1 MTMRKPILIINLIV
15 KTLVELIIVCTFGV
29 AIGIITFA
37 GVYIFKSI
45 NKAIEDYNNHL
56 NN

>member
-1 MTMRKPILIINLIV
+1 MRKLILIINLIV

-29 AIGIITFA
+29 AVGIITFA

-45 NKAIEDYNNHL
+45 NNAIEDYKRHSSN
-56 NN
+56 

>member
-45 NKAIEDYNNHL
+45 NNAIEDYNNHL

>member
-1 MTMRKPILIINLIV
+1 MTIKKTILIINLIV

-29 AIGIITFA
+29 AIGIVTFA

-45 NKAIEDYNNHL
+45 KKAIEDYYIHL

>member
-1 MTMRKPILIINLIV
+1 MTIKKTILIINLIV
-15 KTLVELIIVCTFGV
+15 KTLVELIIVCTIGV
-29 AIGIITFA
+29 AIGIVTFA

-45 NKAIEDYNNHL
+45 KKAIEDYYIHL

>member
-1 MTMRKPILIINLIV
+1 MTMKKLILIINLIV

-37 GVYIFKSI
+37 GVYIFKTI
-45 NKAIEDYNNHL
+45 NNAIEDYNNHF

>member
-1 MTMRKPILIINLIV
+1 MTIKKTILIINLIV

-29 AIGIITFA
+29 AIGIVTFA
-37 GVYIFKSI
+37 AVYIFKSI
-45 NKAIEDYNNHL
+45 KKAIEDYYIHL